1 MQGAAPLWPMRT
13 RCWPGMA
20 GVTMAKTTADEYG
33 QYNQKTKIYREAIE
47 TILKQE
53 KTTLAAINQDP
64 ASAVLKRLG
73 LIEDMLNL
81 TSNYI
86 ILNSVSWSMLKTK
99 NEDALNDGRKSLY
112 KGLAYLEAIVSNF
125 VDVPYSDYEEKLA
138 ALESLNAAQRYLL
151 IRKMGLTIDL
161 LENAYGDNS
170 RWRWSF
176 VDLEGRFAAVAKNT
190 LNLKAAIANSDP
202 ASPNYE
208 PTVYH
213 LRTVKR
219 LLTAAADRYREKYE
233 LSTNEP
239 EDFMQ
244 GIYFLGAL
252 RRIHILLGERE
263 DAEMIKKKQEV
274 WAAKLKTDS
283 KKREGMEQK
292 KR

>member
-1 MQGAAPLWPMRT
+1 
-13 RCWPGMA
+13 MA
-20 GVTMAKTTADEYG
+20 GVTMAKTTADD
-33 QYNQKTKIYREAIE
+33 YNQYTKKTKIYREAIE
-47 TILKQE
+47 TVLERE
-53 KTTLAAINQDP
+53 KSTLTVINQ
-64 ASAVLKRLG
+64 ASAGEAVRKRLD

-86 ILNSVSWSMLKTK
+86 ILNSVSWSMLKIK
-99 NEDALNDGRKSLY
+99 NEDALNEGRKSLY
-112 KGLAYLEAIVSNF
+112 KGLAYLEAIVGNL
-125 VDVPYSDYEEKLA
+125 VDAPYSDYEERLA
-138 ALESLNAAQRYLL
+138 GLESLSAARRYLL
-151 IRKMGLTIDL
+151 IRKMGLAVEL

-170 RWRWSF
+170 KWRWSF
-176 VDLEGRFAAVAKNT
+176 VDLEGRFAAVAKNI
-190 LNLKAAIANSDP
+190 LDLKAVIVNSDP

-219 LLTAAADRYREKYE
+219 LLTEAADRYREKYE
-233 LSTNEP
+233 LSTSEP

-252 RRIHILLGERE
+252 RRIHLLLGERE
-263 DAEMIKKKQEV
+263 DAEMIKKKQDV

-283 KKREGMEQK
+283 KKKEDAEQK

>member
-1 MQGAAPLWPMRT
+1 
-13 RCWPGMA
+13 
-20 GVTMAKTTADEYG
+20 MAKTTADDYS
-33 QYNQKTKIYREAIE
+33 QYTKKTQTYREAIE
-47 TILKQE
+47 TILKRE
-53 KTTLAAINQDP
+53 KTTLAAINQESP
-64 ASAVLKRLG
+64 EGAVLKRLG
-73 LIEDMLNL
+73 LIDDMLNL

-86 ILNSVSWSMLKTK
+86 ILNSVSWSLLKGK

-125 VDVPYSDYEEKLA
+125 VDVPYSDYEERLA
-138 ALESLNAAQRYLL
+138 ALGSLNAAQRYLL
-151 IRKMGLTIDL
+151 IRKMGLTIEL

-170 RWRWSF
+170 KWRWSF
-176 VDLEGRFAAVAKNT
+176 VDLEGRFAAVAKNI
-190 LNLKAAIANSDP
+190 LDLKAAITNSDP

-219 LLTAAADRYREKYE
+219 LLTEAADRYREKYE

-263 DAEMIKKKQEV
+263 DAEMIKKKQEI

-283 KKREGMEQK
+283 KKREDTEQK

>member
-1 MQGAAPLWPMRT
+1 
-13 RCWPGMA
+13 
-20 GVTMAKTTADEYG
+20 MAKTTADDYS
-33 QYNQKTKIYREAIE
+33 QYNKKTQIYREAIE
-47 TILKQE
+47 TILKRE
-53 KTTLAAINQDP
+53 KSTLTDINQNP
-64 ASAVLKRLG
+64 AEGVAFKRLA
-73 LIEDMLNL
+73 LAEDMLNL

-86 ILNSVSWSMLKTK
+86 ILNSVSLSMLKAK
-99 NEDALNDGRKSLY
+99 NEDALNDGRKYLY
-112 KGLAYLEAIVSNF
+112 TGLTYLEAVVGNF
-125 VDVPYSDYEEKLA
+125 VDAPYSDYEDKLA

-151 IRKMGLTIDL
+151 IRKMGLTIEL

-170 RWRWSF
+170 KWRWSF
-176 VDLEGRFAAVAKNT
+176 VDLEGRFAAAAKNI
-190 LNLKAAIANSDP
+190 LDLKAVVVNSDP
-202 ASPNYE
+202 TSPNYE
-208 PTVYH
+208 ATVYH

-219 LLTAAADRYREKYE
+219 LLTEAADRYREKYE

-274 WAAKLKTDS
+274 WTAKLKTDS
-283 KKREGMEQK
+283 KKKADSEQK